1 MEGELDA
8 VALVEQYGD
17 HLLRLC
23 TLYLGDRMGAEDAVQ
38 ETYLRALRAWPSF
51 RGECSEETWLI
62 RIAINICKNTLR
74 SPWRRKQAPQEALN
88 GLTEEEP
95 ELKDDTVARAVMEL
109 PPKYR
114 AVVIL
119 YYYEELDSGEIA
131 KMLGLSVSAVTMRLS
146 RARQKLKGRLEGW
159 YYGKT

>member
-1 MEGELDA
+1 
-8 VALVEQYGD
+8 
-17 HLLRLC
+17 
-23 TLYLGDRMGAEDAVQ
+23 
-38 ETYLRALRAWPSF
+38 
-51 RGECSEETWLI
+51 
-62 RIAINICKNTLR
+62 
-74 SPWRRKQAPQEALN
+74 
-88 GLTEEEP
+88 
-95 ELKDDTVARAVMEL
+95 MEL

-159 YYGKT
+159 YYDKT